1 MVGRRPH
8 AANTSL
14 EEAAKVAGSNPAWPT
29 SILDENAEITDI
41 CISNQGYRVLANLRL
56 FVPKNTCCILN

>member
-14 EEAAKVAGSNPAWPT
+14 EEAAKIAGSNPAWPT
-29 SILDENAEITDI
+29 SILDETAEIIDI
-41 CISNQGYRVLANLRL
+41 YASNQGYGVLANVRL
-56 FVPKNTCCILN
+56 FVSKNTCCILN